1 MSDYTRKTIRQAED
15 CYVFKDI
22 ARYILWKYK
31 IEFLPVELQGFKK
44 KKITMGNDIET
55 SEPLWFALFFH
66 CLK

>member
-1 MSDYTRKTIRQAED
+1 MTY
-15 CYVFKDI
+15 CVF
-22 ARYILWKYK
+22 AKYK